1 MMMILVRIVI
11 TLELEVDMRH
21 QLRLCTHAITC
32 PGRAADSPS
41 YRHAAVASSCAG
53 AAEESAWQLA
63 GVMESVYSNRGVS
76 LDWEEFQVN
85 ILSSFF
91 SLHFFALV
99 SKMLLKCPTFL
110 LLFSSYRRRS
120 H

>member
-1 MMMILVRIVI
+1 MFHEIYLTPLLVRIVI

-85 ILSSFF
+85 ILSFVSF
-91 SLHFFALV
+91 STLHF
-99 SKMLLKCPTFL
+99 PP
-110 LLFSSYRRRS
+110 
-120 H
+120 

>member
-85 ILSSFF
+85 TFH
-91 SLHFFALV
+91 HFFTLILI
-99 SKMLLKCPTFL
+99 SRMLLKCPTFL